1 METEAA
7 RENVV
12 APSVGMTKAPSRAWT
27 DFTNALKSENPVLRL
42 ILGNCPT
49 LAVSTSVQNALGMGI
64 AVIFVLVG
72 SNAMVSA
79 LRRVIPDQARI
90 PAYIVIIASFVTVV
104 DLGIAALSPELYD
117 ALGIFIPL
125 IVVNCIIL
133 ARAEAF
139 AGKNPIGR
147 SIADGLGMG
156 IGFTWALVLLAGI
169 REILGSGAV
178 LGMPVFDK
186 VLIPVLGMH
195 YVPIIAFV
203 LPAGAF
209 LVLGFMVAY
218 FNYRTLGP
226 KKVETTHAH

>member
-1 METEAA
+1 MEADA
-7 RENVV
+7 RQETIV
-12 APSVGMTKAPSRAWT
+12 APVEGTAKEPSRVWT
-27 DFTNALKSENPVLRL
+27 DFTNALGSENPVLRL
-42 ILGNCPT
+42 ILGMCPT
-49 LAVSTSVQNALGMGI
+49 LAVSTSVQNALGMGV

-79 LRRVIPDQARI
+79 LRRVIPDQVRI
-90 PAYIVIIASFVTVV
+90 PVYIVIIASFVTVV
-104 DLGIAALSPELYD
+104 DLGIAALSPDLYN

-133 ARAEAF
+133 ARAEVF
-139 AGKNPIGR
+139 AGKNPVGR

-156 IGFTWALVLLAGI
+156 IGFTWALVLLGGI
-169 REILGSGAV
+169 REILGSGTV
-178 LGMPVFDK
+178 LGFPVFDR
-186 VLIPVLGMH
+186 VMIPLLGMH
-195 YVPIIAFV
+195 YVPMIAFI

-226 KKVETTHAH
+226 KKVETGHSH

>member
-7 RENVV
+7 REN
-12 APSVGMTKAPSRAWT
+12 AMPPGEGAAKGPSRAWT

-42 ILGNCPT
+42 ILGMCPT
-49 LAVSTSVQNALGMGI
+49 LAVSTSVRNALGMGV

-72 SNAMVSA
+72 SNAMVSL
-79 LRRVIPDQARI
+79 LRRVIPDQVRI
-90 PAYIVIIASFVTVV
+90 PVYIVIIASFVTVV

-139 AGKNPIGR
+139 AGKNPVGR

-156 IGFTWALVLLAGI
+156 LGFTWALVVLGGI
-169 REILGSGAV
+169 REILGSGTV
-178 LGMPVFDK
+178 LGFVVFDRMM
-186 VLIPVLGMH
+186 IPLLGVH
-195 YVPIIAFV
+195 YVPMIAFV

-226 KKVETTHAH
+226 KKVETGHSH